1 MSVEWKINAIYIKIL
16 NTKDQKNQ
24 EINRQYKNKLKE
36 IFQIMEGTNNVDDLW
51 NDIKNSVNIE
61 RVIAQTNMLKDQGE
75 KNKRLFIINQRR
87 KKDIGVLDLNL

>member
-1 MSVEWKINAIYIKIL
+1 VEWKINAIYIKIL